1 MRSFKRK
8 PFKNKIGK
16 QERYLCLIFTEHM
29 YAVEKKTYSDI
40 TPSLTSFL
48 GSEKKRRKTYNLHI
62 HSTQWFFILPVCS
75 YQCKSFAF
83 RSCLSL
89 RSKCIQDVLHYFAS
103 FGKVIKQFSN
113 FLANLLNV

>member
-48 GSEKKRRKTYNLHI
+48 GAEKKTIIYIYIPHTGSSYFRFV
-62 HSTQWFFILPVCS
+62 STNINHLLLDPT
-75 YQCKSFAF
+75 SF
-83 RSCLSL
+83 
-89 RSKCIQDVLHYFAS
+89 FAS
-103 FGKVIKQFSN
+103 FRRVIMQFSTALLFN
-113 FLANLLNV
+113 KTGVTLCCLVKFLDV